1 MALGTITVTNDERK
15 QASAPLGFA
24 ELSFPGD
31 DSYPN
36 PGGTLTF
43 QASVRTAMGRDVT
56 VLGVVPLDLNG
67 GYRPIYNKATDALQI
82 VVEATGVEVANGVA
96 LNGVTFKIG
105 VWYQ

>member
-24 ELSFPGD
+24 ELSIVGD
-31 DSYPN
+31 SSYPN

-43 QASVRTAMGRDVT
+43 QALVRAAMGKDVT
-56 VLGVVPLDLNG
+56 VLSVCDLGLNG
-67 GYRPIYNKATDALQI
+67 GYKAIYNKATDALQ
-82 VVEATGVEVANGVA
+82 VEVKATGVEVANGVSLA
-96 LNGVTFKIG
+96 GVTFKLG